1 MLLTHVLLL
10 QRVWTEPV
18 RRRFSWPRCPVRLQ
32 PWPPWSPKP
41 PLTEWPL
48 YRRKHTTFAY
58 VTATPATET
67 HVIWAL
73 NADVGHFWSVW
84 LGVLFSFM
92 GFLSCL
98 DSKGLKQPSAAA
110 GLLEMYFG
118 THSSSTILHQIF
130 PLWLKKWEESSW
142 DLPGVEKTQQ
152 PLWIWQD
159 RAGRRTAVL
168 LSACVVDGAAVPRS
182 WVNRI
187 QWVSIEM
194 GSTEKHLDFCLLR
207 GDFES

>member
-1 MLLTHVLLL
+1 M
-10 QRVWTEPV
+10 

-48 YRRKHTTFAY
+48 YHWKHTAFVMRDCYTCNWNKY
-58 VTATPATET
+58 D
-67 HVIWAL
+67 L

-84 LGVLFSFM
+84 LRVLFSFM
-92 GFLSCL
+92 GFLLCL

-118 THSSSTILHQIF
+118 THSSLTTLRQIF

-152 PLWIWQD
+152 PLWIGQD
-159 RAGRRTAVL
+159 RAGCRTAVL
-168 LSACVVDGAAVPRS
+168 LSACVVVRAIVPRS
-182 WVNRI
+182 WGDCI
-187 QWVSIEM
+187 QWVSSEV

-207 GDFES
+207 GDIQS